1 MKTDGIITEWVKQA
15 ILEYTVVVVVV
26 VVVVAAAVVCYYL
39 FIIITINFMVIN
51 CLDNS
56 WLPWLTEDNFT
67 LITSR
72 RVYHKLFNSQGWAWF
87 QAPAMV

>member
-1 MKTDGIITEWVKQA
+1 MKTDGIISEWVKQA
-15 ILEYTVVVVVV
+15 ILEYTVVVAAA
-26 VVVVAAAVVCYYL
+26 AAAVVCYYL

-56 WLPWLTEDNFT
+56 WLPWLTEGNFT